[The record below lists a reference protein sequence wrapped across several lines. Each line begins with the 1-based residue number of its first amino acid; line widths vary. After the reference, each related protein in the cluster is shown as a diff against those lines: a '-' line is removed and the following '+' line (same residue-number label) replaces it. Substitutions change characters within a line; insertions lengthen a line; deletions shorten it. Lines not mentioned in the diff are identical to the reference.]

1 MKTRLLHALM
11 ASFFI
16 LWVPFARAGFPDQ
29 EVRIVV
35 PYPPGGANDILAR
48 TLGQELSERWGVPV
62 VVDNRSGAAGMI
74 ATEYV
79 AQAQPD
85 GHTLLLPNIALI
97 QAPHLYQNVKVDPM
111 EALRPVAGIATTSLL
126 MVVRSDLDVHDAGEF
141 VEHVRAH
148 PDDAFYGTYGA
159 GSSAHLYGHVFSEQ
173 NDLDLI
179 HVAFRGEAPSVNE
192 LLAGQIPMVFMSGK
206 GALPLIEDGQVRALG
221 VTGEKRLPQ
230 LPEVRTF
237 QEQGFERMN
246 YQGWFGVFG
255 PSGMPEPV
263 VAEIS
268 DALMAAV
275 AEPSVV
281 ERMGKLSLIMEGTP
295 HDQFVDRVERDSQV
309 WGGIIDDAGLT
320 LD

>member
-1 MKTRLLHALM
+1 MMARTLVALIG
-11 ASFFI
+11 AVVA
-16 LWVPFARAGFPDQ
+16 LWSPLGGADFPDK

-48 TLGQELSERWGVPV
+48 TLGQEMSQRWGVPV
-62 VVDNRSGAAGMI
+62 LVDNRSGAAGMI

-79 AQAQPD
+79 AQAAPD

-97 QAPHLYQNVKVDPM
+97 QAPHLYKQAKVDPVT
-111 EALRPVAGIATTSLL
+111 ALTPVAGIATTSLL
-126 MVVRSDLDVHDAGEF
+126 MVVRSDLPVHDAAGF
-141 VEHVRAH
+141 VEHVREN

-173 NDLDLI
+173 NGLDLI

-206 GALPLIEDGQVRALG
+206 SALPLIEDDRIRALG
-221 VTGEKRLPQ
+221 VTGKQRMPQ
-230 LPEVRTF
+230 LPEVATF
-237 QEQGFERMN
+237 EEQGFERMN

-255 PSGMPEPV
+255 PAGMPDPV
-263 VAEIS
+263 VAEVS
-268 DALMAAV
+268 DALMEAV

-281 ERMGKLSLIMEGTP
+281 ARMGKLTLVMQGTP
-295 HDQFVDRVERDSQV
+295 HEDFVTLVEQDNRV